1 MLNDIINGCFAFTL
15 LVMIGC
21 FAAGA
26 SAEAHDRA
34 ERRRI
39 QKHIREKYGRTY

>member
-1 MLNDIINGCFAFTL
+1 MLNEIINGCGVFMV

-26 SAEAHDRA
+26 CGEAHDRA

-39 QKHIREKYGRTY
+39 QKHIRDKYGRTY